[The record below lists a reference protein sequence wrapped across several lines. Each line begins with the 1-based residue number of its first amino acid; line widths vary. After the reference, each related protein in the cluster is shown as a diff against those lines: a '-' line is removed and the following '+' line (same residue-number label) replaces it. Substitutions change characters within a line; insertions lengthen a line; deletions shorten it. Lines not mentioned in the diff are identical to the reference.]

1 MRNGPA
7 CLLRVTQEGNGAEG
21 EVGCDPQAV
30 LPVEG
35 QVRGLGMG
43 PEATG
48 YGGVAGLALTWPV
61 TPRPQGGVT
70 PVPEPCTQAQP
81 PGQGPEPPCSLAG
94 RPEVGR
100 AGGQLLAPQVSS
112 GASVRPGHFL
122 CAL

>member
-48 YGGVAGLALTWPV
+48 CGGVAELALTWPLSSDPQASGRGD
-61 TPRPQGGVT
+61 PRPRAMHAG
-70 PVPEPCTQAQP
+70 PAPR
-81 PGQGPEPPCSLAG
+81 PGCLPGPWFPGA
-94 RPEVGR
+94 
-100 AGGQLLAPQVSS
+100 
-112 GASVRPGHFL
+112 GASLQPGWQ
-122 CAL
+122 A